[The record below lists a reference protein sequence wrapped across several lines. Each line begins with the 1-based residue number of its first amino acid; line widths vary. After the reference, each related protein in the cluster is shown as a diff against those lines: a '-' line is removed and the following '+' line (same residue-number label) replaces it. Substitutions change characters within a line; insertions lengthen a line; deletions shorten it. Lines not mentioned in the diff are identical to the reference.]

1 MGFYTILSA
10 SIQGI
15 KVEMIQVEVDVG
27 NGLPVFHMVGFLASE
42 VKEAAERVRTALKN
56 TGFMIPARK
65 VVVNLSPANVRKR
78 GTAFDLPIALG
89 VLMALQI
96 LPGNR
101 QKNALVV
108 G

>member
-42 VKEAAERVRTALKN
+42 VKEAAERVRTAKDIL
-56 TGFMIPARK
+56 IQAQQDAEE
-65 VVVNLSPANVRKR
+65 LYISANE
-78 GTAFDLPIALG
+78 
-89 VLMALQI
+89 
-96 LPGNR
+96 
-101 QKNALVV
+101 
-108 G
+108 